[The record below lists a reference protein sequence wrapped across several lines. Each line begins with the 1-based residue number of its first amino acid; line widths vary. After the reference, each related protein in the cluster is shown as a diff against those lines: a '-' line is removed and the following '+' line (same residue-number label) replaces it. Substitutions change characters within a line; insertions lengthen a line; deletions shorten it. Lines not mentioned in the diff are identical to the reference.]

1 MQLQSEPGLRIPNM
15 FEAALDGTFKGM
27 YVQGEDFVQSD
38 PNTHHVSAAMEA
50 HGMRASCRTC
60 S

>member
-1 MQLQSEPGLRIPNM
+1 MTLQPEPGLRIPNM

-38 PNTHHVSAAMEA
+38 PNTHHVTRGAWQRWSA
-50 HGMRASCRTC
+50 SSSRTC